1 MPGGWLKDRSVAQL
15 ADRCTAN
22 GRWLARPCVCSG
34 AAGSGY
40 RHSRFLLA
48 TLASAADPPSALL
61 LNIFHMLCGHIGWS
75 LKIGL
80 PELVDRSVSTVPLAP
95 GPVNNLS

>member
-1 MPGGWLKDRSVAQL
+1 VHVEWAVAGSAL
-15 ADRCTAN
+15 R
-22 GRWLARPCVCSG
+22 CSG
-34 AAGSGY
+34 AADSGY

-48 TLASAADPPSALL
+48 TLASAADAPSALL
-61 LNIFHMLCGHIGWS
+61 LNIFHMLCGHTGWS

-80 PELVDRSVSTVPLAP
+80 PELVDRSVSTVPLAL